1 MLEKGFDRASALFQV
16 QGRAAL
22 STRGAPRPPRF
33 PIRWN
38 RLIENCSLRFKELEH
53 VLIGKVGQLF
63 RNMLETD
70 KALIQESFRA
80 TERLL

>member
-1 MLEKGFDRASALFQV
+1 LTARIRPFSGAGARCP
-16 QGRAAL
+16 
-22 STRGAPRPPRF
+22 STCGAPRPERF

-38 RLIENCSLRFKELEH
+38 RLIENRWLRFKELED

-63 RNMLETD
+63 RNVLGTD